1 MKFILLIF
9 ITAGFKIARS
19 PLLYARSYRLSIRLL
34 ILLHKTADKMLL
46 FTRKLD
52 TCCQAVRQRLYH
64 ARLQPHASK
73 MHLKW
78 AVIVTA
84 HTVCVNSNS
93 TFTGFPLVFTN
104 NKFSNSPFISSCIG
118 LTIIFRNS
126 NWLFIAS
133 SASGTNINSENP
145 EVAFGVFTVDVY
157 TN

>member
-1 MKFILLIF
+1 
-9 ITAGFKIARS
+9 
-19 PLLYARSYRLSIRLL
+19 
-34 ILLHKTADKMLL
+34 MLL